1 MKYDIQKVIM
11 KNATIYNF
19 LYENTILG
27 HLIETDDSKVLI
39 QSSDVPLQPI
49 AESFG
54 FEGTMW
60 LFEDEDYKLTNLT
73 PTPEFKPNYDFKVI
87 NLSENFLIEE
97 EISE

>member
-19 LYENTILG
+19 LYEDTILG
-27 HLIETDDSKVLI
+27 HLIETNDSKVLI
-39 QSSDVPLQPI
+39 QSSELPLKPI

-54 FEGTMW
+54 FGGQVW

-73 PTPEFKPNYDFKVI
+73 PTPDFKPNYDFKVI
-87 NLSENFLIEE
+87 KIGRAHV
-97 EISE
+97 